1 MKNFGNKLLELRK
14 SNDYTI
20 DDLVEK
26 LNNVSDYKISRSA
39 ISRWENNK
47 SEPTATAISLYAK
60 VFNTDMNVLLG
71 IDRSNAKMINL
82 DIQPRKIPIL
92 GKIAAGTPI
101 LAVQNYEDYFDTSEF
116 INADFALQIQ
126 GDSMIGSRIFDGDI
140 VFLKKQPCVENGEI
154 GAFLID
160 GEATLKI
167 FNKQNNTIMLLSSN
181 PKYQPIILSPDNEN
195 LTLGKLI
202 GVYSRR

>member
-1 MKNFGNKLLELRK
+1 MNEDNTSKIIAKNLKRLMEDRDLSNVELSEIIGVSESTVGKWLLEK
-14 SNDYTI
+14 SI
-20 DDLVEK
+20 PRMGAIEK
-26 LNNVSDYKISRSA
+26 LAAYFHI
-39 ISRWENNK
+39 NK
-47 SEPTATAISLYAK
+47 S
-60 VFNTDMNVLLG
+60 DLLE
-71 IDRSNAKMINL
+71 DRSNAKEVKL

-101 LAVQNYEDYFDTSEF
+101 LAVENHEDYFDTSEF

-126 GDSMIGSRIFDGDI
+126 GDSMIGSRIYDGDI
-140 VFLKKQPCVENGEI
+140 VFLKKQSYIDNGQI

-167 FNKQNNTIMLLSSN
+167 FNKQAGTVMLLSSN
-181 PKYQPIILSPDNEN
+181 PNYSPIILNPDREN
-195 LTLGKLI
+195 IILGKLI

>member
-1 MKNFGNKLLELRK
+1 MTIGEKIKKLRLDNNMTLEELGGKVGVSKQSLFKYENGIVTNIPLDR
-14 SNDYTI
+14 I
-20 DDLVEK
+20 EK
-26 LNNVSDYKISRSA
+26 LGKVLGVDPSELVGWSNVK
-39 ISRWENNK
+39 EVK
-47 SEPTATAISLYAK
+47 
-60 VFNTDMNVLLG
+60 
-71 IDRSNAKMINL
+71 L

-101 LAVQNYEDYFDTSEF
+101 LAVENHEDYFDTSEF

-126 GDSMIGSRIFDGDI
+126 GDSMIGSRIYDGDI
-140 VFLKKQPCVENGEI
+140 VFLKKQSYIDNGQI

-167 FNKQNNTIMLLSSN
+167 FNKQAGTVMLLSSN
-181 PKYQPIILSPDNEN
+181 PNYSPIILNPDREN
-195 LTLGKLI
+195 IILGKLI